1 MSTET
6 PVRKRR
12 LKRATARALGIG
24 AMVGVLAVV
33 LVGLTVMLYSRHAR
47 QSAAELQLAREL
59 VASELAGRLERA
71 FRTPRQQLAAVA
83 ADPAAQAA
91 VVNDDPS
98 ARQAAAADH
107 APRFEHLLRLRLL
120 PADTSDVDDAG
131 PAPLTYASLD
141 MLNRAR
147 QHEFTLPAEVHLH
160 GTDRAHVVIIERMRA
175 PGSGELI
182 GFAHAS
188 FSLTLVERALAEL
201 DRDGAYVEL
210 RQVVPGSAPL
220 VLARSGDG
228 APAPAAEAATQ
239 LVPGTAW
246 SVAFWGE
253 PGADVRALARERL
266 ADTAAQEID
275 LPVLPLGAAVAV
287 LALLAAGLVSWR
299 RRTGRRGGDAAV
311 YQGAVKAIMEGA
323 HPGLERL
330 VPGLTA
336 STPAPAR
343 TVDAPAG
350 DDSAVPAA
358 APAPAAA
365 GSDADADTETFFFD
379 EAGEE
384 PAPAAPEPEGA
395 VPAVIFRTYD
405 IRGVVGET
413 LSSEIVRAIG
423 CAIGTEAYERGQQG
437 IVVGR
442 DGRQS
447 SPELAEALIEG
458 LRESGR
464 DVIDIG
470 LSPTPVLYFATHY
483 LDTASGVMLTGSHN
497 PPEYNGLK
505 IVLDGET
512 LAGDAIQKLRRRIVN
527 GDFASGAGSVQ
538 SAEILPEY
546 IRRVTEDVPVALGS
560 ALKIVVDCGNGVAG
574 AVAPALLRALGHDVI
589 ELYCEVDGSFPNH
602 HPDPSQPDN
611 LADLI
616 DMVQL
621 ENADVGFA
629 FDGDGDR
636 LGVVDGEG
644 RIIWPDRQMIL
655 FARDVLSRN
664 PGAQIIFDVKCSRHL
679 AEAITAAG
687 GEALMSQTGHSL
699 IKARMRETGALLAGE
714 MSGHI
719 FFKERWYGFDD
730 ALYTAARLTEILVRE
745 ARPAAQIFAELPG
758 GVATPELR
766 LDMPEAEHAAFMQR
780 LVEAADFADA
790 TISTIDGLRADFADG
805 WGLVRPSNTTP
816 CLVLRFEGDD
826 QAALARVK
834 ARFRELL
841 LGLDPDLALPF

>member
-1 MSTET
+1 MNTEI
-6 PVRKRR
+6 PVRRRR

-24 AMVGVLAVV
+24 ATVGVLAVV
-33 LVGLTVMLYSRHAR
+33 LVGLTVFLYGRHAR

-59 VASELAGRLERA
+59 VASELAGQLERA
-71 FRTPRQQLAAVA
+71 FNAPRRQLAEVA
-83 ADPAAQAA
+83 ADPAALAA
-91 VVNDDPS
+91 VVNDDPQ
-98 ARQAAAADH
+98 ARQAVAAVQ

-120 PADTSDVDDAG
+120 PANTSDVDDAG

-266 ADTAAQEID
+266 ADTAAQAID

-365 GSDADADTETFFFD
+365 GSDAGADTDTFFFD
-379 EAGEE
+379 EAGGE

-470 LSPTPVLYFATHY
+470 LAPTPVLYFATHY

-664 PGAQIIFDVKCSRHL
+664 PGARIIFDVKCSRHL
-679 AEAITAAG
+679 AEAITGAG

-745 ARPAAQIFAELPG
+745 ARPAARIFAELPG

-780 LVEAADFADA
+780 LIETADFADA

-826 QAALARVK
+826 EAALARVK

>member
-253 PGADVRALARERL
+253 PGAEVRALARERL